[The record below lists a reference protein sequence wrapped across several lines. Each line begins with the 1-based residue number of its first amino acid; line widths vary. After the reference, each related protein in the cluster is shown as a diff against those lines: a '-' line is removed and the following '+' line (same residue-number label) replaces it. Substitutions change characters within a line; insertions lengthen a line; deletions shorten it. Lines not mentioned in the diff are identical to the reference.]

1 MFPVSWM
8 IQSRL
13 ADVATIVDE
22 NVNGVRVVKSFAA
35 EQQQLRALSGAAD
48 KLRWS
53 YIKDADLRA
62 RFSPLVQNLPQVGL
76 ALVLLF
82 GGYMVIHGG
91 LSIGDILA
99 FNAYLLMLQAPFMM
113 LGMLIMMGQRAAA
126 SADRIYEIIDEQP
139 TVTDAPMPST
149 WSTAVGTCGSTTST
163 SPTRPTPSS
172 WCWPTSICTSPR
184 ERQWPWSVGPAPA
197 SRPLPVC

>member
-1 MFPVSWM
+1 M
-8 IQSRL
+8 Q
-13 ADVATIVDE
+13 
-22 NVNGVRVVKSFAA
+22 
-35 EQQQLRALSGAAD
+35 
-48 KLRWS
+48 WS

-62 RFSPLVQNLPQVGL
+62 RFTPLVQNLPQVGL

-91 LSIGDILA
+91 LGIGAILA

-139 TVTDAPMPST
+139 TVTDRARCHRPGRLPGRCALQHVDFAYGPMP
-149 WSTAVGTCGSTTST
+149 GG
-163 SPTRPTPSS
+163 
-172 WCWPTSICTSPR
+172 WCWRISTCTSAR
-184 ERQWPWSVGPAPA
+184 ARRWPWSAAPGPA
-197 SRPLPVC
+197 SRRWPGCCPASTT